1 MPILL
6 DQHEGGLA
14 PEMVGP
20 IKQKIQA
27 GESDEFGATALNV
40 YWSDGETFCLSDA
53 PNAEAVHKAHQAI
66 GVTLGEGKIRQV
78 NSAV

>member
-1 MPILL
+1 MPEYL

-20 IKQKIQA
+20 VKQKVQSGA
-27 GESDEFGATALNV
+27 PDEFGATAINV

-53 PNAEAVHKAHQAI
+53 PIAEAVHKVHQAI
-66 GVTLGEGKIRQV
+66 GVILGEGKIRQV
-78 NSAV
+78 SSAA